1 MRKYGRIFRLPISRG
16 ATSDDKI
23 MSSLDGLKV
32 DDFVLTEVGDEV
44 QSWGTTLA
52 RFEKSSIQPAIVVLT
67 GQAMIWQKR
76 WT

>member
-1 MRKYGRIFRLPISRG
+1 
-16 ATSDDKI
+16 

-32 DDFVLTEVGDEV
+32 DDLVLTEVGDEV

-52 RFEKSSIQPAIVVLT
+52 RLESSIQPAIVVLT